1 MCQTEDAITQ
11 KLVHW
16 VSSQQEVVD
25 SDDDVED
32 LDMGLL
38 GVDYGSDMEGVLSG
52 CEEIV
57 PIEFRPCLL
66 NKESC
71 KLRPCLTC
79 SNFHKSFFFF
89 FVSNL

>member
-16 VSSQQEVVD
+16 VSSHWEVVD
-25 SDDDVED
+25 SGDDVED
-32 LDMGLL
+32 SDMGLL

-66 NKESC
+66 NKESR
-71 KLRPCLTC
+71 KLRP
-79 SNFHKSFFFF
+79 
-89 FVSNL
+89 